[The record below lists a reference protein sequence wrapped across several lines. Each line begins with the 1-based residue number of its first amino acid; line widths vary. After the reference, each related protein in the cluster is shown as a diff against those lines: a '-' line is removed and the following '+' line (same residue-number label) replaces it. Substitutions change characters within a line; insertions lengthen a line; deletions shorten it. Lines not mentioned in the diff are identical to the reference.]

1 MEIFALQIGSHIG
14 KTDNDFVF
22 NAKFEKKN
30 LLLIEPVPFY
40 FEKLKENYLKEKIN
54 NNIFFCNYAVSN
66 TDGFLT
72 LYTPSQKNNF
82 DTNPKKWLNQITS
95 VNKSHLISCDK
106 NVIIEELQVPC
117 KRLNTIIK
125 EYGIKKIEYLV
136 IDTEGHEYE
145 ILMDFELSLV
155 KPENI
160 IFENCHMDGFLLKG
174 RRYNELM
181 SHLQKNGY
189 VLYRE
194 NNEDTHLKLNT
205 V

>member
-40 FEKLKENYLKEKIN
+40 FEKLKENYLKEKRN

-145 ILMDFELSLV
+145 ILLDFELSLV

-194 NNEDTHLKLNT
+194 NNEDTHLKSNT